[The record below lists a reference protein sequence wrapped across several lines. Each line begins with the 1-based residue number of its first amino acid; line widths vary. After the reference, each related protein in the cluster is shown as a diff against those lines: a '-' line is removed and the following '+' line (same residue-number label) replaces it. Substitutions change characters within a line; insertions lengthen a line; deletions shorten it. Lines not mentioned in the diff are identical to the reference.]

1 MKHPPHSQSLT
12 QTNLYLLPNR
22 TVSPLL
28 LNRMASCLRIKMLF
42 IDITLTCF
50 FSRSLEDKL
59 HKRVKFLTFFFVFYI
74 FQILKKDDQWE
85 AVAVAFKEKEN
96 AVIRANDL
104 LEETKWVQ
112 LLLVV
117 EGRGLC
123 YFRHTSTSFTW
134 WYRFHYEG
142 YNHMFFVRRKA
153 RDGHWHICIPHGF
166 GVVVCGSVPWV
177 LAGCRPRCIQLCLFT
192 TIRIMGSQVFI
203 FIDTL

>member
-1 MKHPPHSQSLT
+1 M
-12 QTNLYLLPNR
+12 
-22 TVSPLL
+22 
-28 LNRMASCLRIKMLF
+28 
-42 IDITLTCF
+42 
-50 FSRSLEDKL
+50 
-59 HKRVKFLTFFFVFYI
+59 
-74 FQILKKDDQWE
+74 
-85 AVAVAFKEKEN
+85 AVAFKEKEN

-142 YNHMFFVRRKA
+142 YDHMFFVRRKA

-192 TIRIMGSQVFI
+192 TIRINGFSGVCFYRYLIEFSFFFISERVLTDSEKFWPTARRIQSQRKIQLSILPPRLLFS
-203 FIDTL
+203 